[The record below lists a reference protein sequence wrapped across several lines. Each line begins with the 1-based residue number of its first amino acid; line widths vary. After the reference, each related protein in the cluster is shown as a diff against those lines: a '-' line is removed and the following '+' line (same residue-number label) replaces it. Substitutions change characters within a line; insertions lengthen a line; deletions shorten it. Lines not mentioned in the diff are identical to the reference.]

1 MGCSEPPAVSK
12 AAEGY
17 AHAART
23 FDGVPWIS
31 AIIAVGN
38 AIAAATKRRRSCA
51 NSTPKQRLTAALL
64 LPLRPLST
72 IVPRRCRLPE
82 QSRAHADCLNM
93 PTTAERA
100 NNAAECPRYHRSR
113 QAHSAPARVG
123 SACKF
128 RHRPSP
134 TAEQP
139 MVQLATMPFGRVC
152 CLRARSTRHSLLHP
166 SHAPQHHVSACNE
179 KPAVNR

>member
-1 MGCSEPPAVSK
+1 MGCSERPAVSK

-23 FDGVPWIS
+23 FGGVPWIA

-134 TAEQP
+134 TAKQP
-139 MVQLATMPFGRVC
+139 MVPLATDSPQCQSPASAASVRAPPATPC
-152 CLRARSTRHSLLHP
+152 TTASCL
-166 SHAPQHHVSACNE
+166 ACNE